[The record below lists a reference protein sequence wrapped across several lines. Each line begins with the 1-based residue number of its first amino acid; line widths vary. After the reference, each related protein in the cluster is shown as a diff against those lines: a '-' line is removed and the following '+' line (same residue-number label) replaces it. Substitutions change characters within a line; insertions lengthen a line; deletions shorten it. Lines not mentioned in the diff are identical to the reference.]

1 MKRILFPIFL
11 ITLFSLSTY
20 AHSGKARYHT
30 IVDTDCAADDLRTL
44 CMILASPEFE
54 VLAITTSDGVLTPRE
69 GYIKVTS
76 LLDDFGHQGIAVA
89 YGENNSIKKTA
100 CHELNLSVSWGSSEE
115 IKIPEKQGAKDLIRN
130 SIIGEEEKV
139 LLICLGPLT
148 NIVEVLKDN
157 DLASQIE
164 KIIWYCDDYLAGSG
178 FNYEL
183 DILAAEEFSKSKIE
197 KIVVSNNDNEEFIL
211 GDYYLSLVA
220 KKVNKYVNKIY
231 NTHVNGAY
239 SDIIAK
245 SKLKFWDDLIPVYLL
260 YPQYFNQNDNDG
272 NVSLVLPKTENVKE
286 INNCFYEILNSKT
299 TKECK
304 VFSVFPIDK
313 ELYAEDVAVN
323 MQDVIEK
330 YGRTEWRAGVLT
342 NELHGHLGI
351 YAIIG
356 VKMGIRVREYFNIG
370 VDDIMITS
378 YAGTNPPTSCMN
390 DGLQVSV
397 GATIGHGLIEISDN
411 EFKRPEADFQ
421 FKDQKIKLRLKD
433 KYCKQIQNDVKEAI
447 KLYGNLTPDYWLR
460 IRELAIVYW
469 LEFDRMKIFDIEE
482 QKF

>member
-1 MKRILFPIFL
+1 
-11 ITLFSLSTY
+11 
-20 AHSGKARYHT
+20 
-30 IVDTDCAADDLRTL
+30 
-44 CMILASPEFE
+44 
-54 VLAITTSDGVLTPRE
+54 
-69 GYIKVTS
+69 
-76 LLDDFGHQGIAVA
+76 
-89 YGENNSIKKTA
+89 
-100 CHELNLSVSWGSSEE
+100 
-115 IKIPEKQGAKDLIRN
+115 
-130 SIIGEEEKV
+130 
-139 LLICLGPLT
+139 
-148 NIVEVLKDN
+148 
-157 DLASQIE
+157 
-164 KIIWYCDDYLAGSG
+164 
-178 FNYEL
+178 
-183 DILAAEEFSKSKIE
+183 
-197 KIVVSNNDNEEFIL
+197 
-211 GDYYLSLVA
+211 
-220 KKVNKYVNKIY
+220 
-231 NTHVNGAY
+231 
-239 SDIIAK
+239 
-245 SKLKFWDDLIPVYLL
+245 LIPVYLL